1 MSEKVLMQKKT
12 RERLLTAGDG
22 CAFISGLL
30 LSALP
35 IETSWWLLLLLFSF
49 FYVRKR
55 KEMILLSIACIG
67 TQADCGRICGNEG
80 CCLC

>member
-35 IETSWWLLLLLFSF
+35 IETSWWLLLLLMALGGGVFS
-49 FYVRKR
+49 VCKSRK
-55 KEMILLSIACIG
+55 L
-67 TQADCGRICGNEG
+67 
-80 CCLC
+80 